1 MVEISFLQVLGVL
14 AVIGILLVVL
24 PPYLPP
30 WASYGIAV
38 AVATFYLLEIV
49 LDGLTLQRVTLVV
62 FPGAVA
68 ALLWWKALRGTEYS
82 YRQGRK
88 PPPDE

>member
-1 MVEISFLQVLGVL
+1 MVEISVLQILGVF

-38 AVATFYLLEIV
+38 AVAAYYLLEII
-49 LDGLTLQRVTLVV
+49 LDGPTLQRVTLVV
-62 FPGAVA
+62 FPGTAA
-68 ALLWWKALRGTEYS
+68 ALLWWRFLRGTERA
-82 YRQGRK
+82 YRQRCK
-88 PPPDE
+88 PPPRE